1 MLHDLVKKEF
11 IRLRVRAKDWKE
23 AIALSMQP
31 LLEAGC
37 VMQSYV
43 EACISNVE
51 KYGPYIVITKHV
63 ALVHAEREK
72 GCLQDAVGIVS
83 LETPVNFGNKD
94 NDPVKYVF
102 CLSAR
107 GNDSHLETLAE
118 LSGLLQDTRFFEL
131 LDHAE
136 DGQEILDYVN
146 GLPKPDENE
155 L

>member
-37 VMQSYV
+37 VTQSYV
-43 EACISNVE
+43 DACISNVKE
-51 KYGPYIVITKHV
+51 YGPYIVITKHV

-118 LSGLLQDTRFFEL
+118 LSGLLQDTSFFEL
-131 LDHAE
+131 LDRAE
-136 DGQEILDYVN
+136 DSQEVLTYLN
-146 GLPKPDENE
+146 RLPKADENE
-155 L
+155 V